1 MIIRHL
7 LADAMPPE
15 YTMQHR
21 LRIDEILPEDLV
33 EGGNGETEVFG
44 DQVGIHAGGEGAA
57 GIGEGGGGFKEGL
70 VMALICYKGRI
81 ATIEKIRFQGDQR
94 RTQLGKAKEPLKSRI
109 YYNRT

>member
-1 MIIRHL
+1 MI
-7 LADAMPPE
+7 PE
-15 YTMQHR
+15 YTMQHG

-44 DQVGIHAGGEGAA
+44 DKVGIHAGGEGAA

-81 ATIEKIRFQGDQR
+81 ATVEQMGFQGNQGR
-94 RTQLGKAKEPLKSRI
+94 MEFGKADLPFES
-109 YYNRT
+109 